1 MRETGIAVLL
11 NDTKL
16 TSVVPEVASE
26 DLLET
31 VEWLDHPCFE
41 HSSKNYFVFRNACPS
56 CFQQLKARVGVK

>member
-16 TSVVPEVASE
+16 TSVVPEAASE

-31 VEWLDHPCFE
+31 VEWLDHICWE
-41 HSSKNYFVFRNACPS
+41 HSGNSITFRNACPT
-56 CFQQLKARVGVK
+56 CFKQLKARVGVK